1 MAEGAARLRPLCRV
15 DYELGEP
22 IEVSS
27 GPAGSVTVGEI
38 TAARFD
44 GDRLRASLKGRAAA
58 DWATVEPGGRVRV
71 DARLT
76 VETDDG
82 AVILVTY
89 LGRMNARTGIV
100 YSSMYFETGDDRYE
114 WLTRIMGV
122 AKGNVTGRSLTYDV
136 FEVV

>member
-1 MAEGAARLRPLCRV
+1 MAESAARLRPLCRV

-22 IEVSS
+22 IAVSS

-44 GDRLRASLKGRAAA
+44 GDRLQASLKGRAAA
-58 DWATVEPGGRVRV
+58 DWATVEPDGRVRV

-114 WLTRIMGV
+114 WLTWMLAV
-122 AKGNVTGRSLTYDV
+122 AKGSVTGRSLTYDV

>member
-1 MAEGAARLRPLCRV
+1 MAESAAQLRRLCRV

-22 IEVSS
+22 IAVSS
-27 GPAGSVTVGEI
+27 GPAGSVTAGEI

-114 WLTRIMGV
+114 WLTRMLGV
-122 AKGNVTGRSLTYDV
+122 AKGSVSGRSLTYDV